1 MAEWKQ
7 SRVRSDP
14 DLKLDW
20 LRKKWVQDGAVL
32 DEIAKMVYN
41 VGSQQN
47 VADVVVYPT
56 PMGWGLPTCF
66 RLKKPRHPEGQQQEH
81 PDSDF
86 EVLRNLGLND
96 AAMGKFQQ
104 FAMEMVNVSFDQR
117 MVKLKHPCDPRV
129 LWQDIEPGWV
139 QLMYRKDAE
148 WVGPFGDF
156 KTRVSWESLAI
167 GRSQKESGDQAPGRA
182 SEESFGSFAD
192 AGTEGPSDEAATKM
206 TQMSRR
212 ESGSSD
218 GFGSFQGSPPPEG
231 SSENKS
237 LQK

>member
-1 MAEWKQ
+1 MAEWKK
-7 SRVRSDP
+7 STVRNQ

-41 VGSQQN
+41 VGGQQN

-56 PMGWGLPTCF
+56 PKAWGLSTCF

-81 PDSDF
+81 PESDY
-86 EVLRNLGLND
+86 EVLRDLGLND
-96 AAMGKFQQ
+96 AAMEKFRK
-104 FAMEMVNVSFDQR
+104 FAMDMVNVSFDQR
-117 MVKLKHPCDPRV
+117 MIKLELPCDPRV

-156 KTRVSWESLAI
+156 KTRVSWQSLAA
-167 GRSQKESGDQAPGRA
+167 GRSQKESGDQAPGRG
-182 SEESFGSFAD
+182 SGESFGSFKD
-192 AGTEGPSDEAATKM
+192 AGTESRSDEGATDL
-206 TQMSRR
+206 TEMSSRK
-212 ESGSSD
+212 SGSSD
-218 GFGSFQGSPPPEG
+218 EFGPFQGSLASDG